1 MVIVIR
7 THTQLWRRQTDLS
20 LVDCAKILEVYTLE
34 EIFEINEIPEEEV
47 LLFLLEQKF
56 IRLPEVLPVDVQK

>member
-1 MVIVIR
+1 
-7 THTQLWRRQTDLS
+7 

>member
-1 MVIVIR
+1 MVLR

>member
-1 MVIVIR
+1 MVIVLR